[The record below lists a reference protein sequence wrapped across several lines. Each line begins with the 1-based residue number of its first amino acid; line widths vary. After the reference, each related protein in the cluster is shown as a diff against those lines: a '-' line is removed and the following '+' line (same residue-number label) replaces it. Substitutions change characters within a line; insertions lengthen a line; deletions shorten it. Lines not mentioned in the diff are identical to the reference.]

1 MQEILSI
8 LFEHGVLG
16 CWVIY
21 SIIRERLMLKRID
34 ELTFR
39 YEGERERWHNERT
52 RWLRTLGRKLSDE
65 TFIETQDI

>member
-1 MQEILSI
+1 
-8 LFEHGVLG
+8 
-16 CWVIY
+16 
-21 SIIRERLMLKRID
+21 MLKRID